1 MSCGQ
6 ISKQPLQI
14 SQKSKNYDDKLC
26 FEWVI
31 DIRMLQHLEFMRD
44 MERTQ
49 IFAVD
54 SLSSNVDSTFDELA
68 AH

>member
-1 MSCGQ
+1 MG
-6 ISKQPLQI
+6 
-14 SQKSKNYDDKLC
+14 NR
-26 FEWVI
+26 VI

-44 MERTQ
+44 MEPIQ